1 MTKNSGQGRPRSV
14 VGAFPPK
21 SGKSFRAAG
30 TIRIEHPEE
39 FQRVVRR
46 ILKRVRIRL
55 SQGAVDG
62 EDKRSRRGRGR
73 PRLPASS
80 QAVADYLELSRET
93 IKRLEEGRLSR
104 IGLATYRRLMEV
116 AQKDSC
122 HLRSGVLSK
131 ATRARLQKANDRLA
145 EAFEDEGSSL
155 GLPLAIRIRLRKLM
169 RKKGF
174 RKTVTG
180 FIRLLE
186 SHGHSPFRRR
196 EAFRA
201 VLSPL
206 SRFQTTCGIE
216 RGFHELKKDELA
228 NFVAA
233 GLRWQ
238 MVLLKRDADEARAQS
253 TAQQPPEANFELGD
267 VSPEYSWDFL
277 EGERLW
283 ALSELRAD
291 FDIQP
296 PRSERPPRPRRAV

>member
-1 MTKNSGQGRPRSV
+1 MTKSSGQDRPHPV
-14 VGAFPPK
+14 VGAFPHR
-21 SGKSFRAAG
+21 SGKRFKAAG

-39 FQRVVRR
+39 FQQVVRR
-46 ILKRVRIRL
+46 ILKRARIRL

-73 PRLPASS
+73 PRLPASL
-80 QAVADYLELSRET
+80 QALANYLRLSRET
-93 IKRLEEGRLSR
+93 IRRLEKGRLRR
-104 IGLATYRRLMEV
+104 IGLATYRRLLEV
-116 AQKDSC
+116 AQKDSY
-122 HLRSGVLSK
+122 HLQWAVLSEP
-131 ATRARLQKANDRLA
+131 TRVRLEKANYRLA
-145 EAFEDEGSSL
+145 AAFEDEESSL
-155 GLPLAIRIRLRKLM
+155 GLPLAIRIRLRQLL
-169 RKKGF
+169 REKGF

-180 FIRLLE
+180 FTRLLE
-186 SHGHSPFRRR
+186 SHGHTPLRRR

-206 SRFQTTCGIE
+206 SRFQTTHGIE

-253 TAQQPPEANFELGD
+253 RAKRPPDGTFELGD

-283 ALSELRAD
+283 ASSELRAD
-291 FDIQP
+291 LDISTP
-296 PRSERPPRPRRAV
+296 AI

>member
-21 SGKSFRAAG
+21 SGKSSRAAG
-30 TIRIEHPEE
+30 MIRIEHPEK

-46 ILKRVRIRL
+46 ILKRAKIRL
-55 SQGAVDG
+55 SRGAVDG

-80 QAVADYLELSRET
+80 QALANYLQLSRET
-93 IKRLEEGRLSR
+93 INRLEGGGLRR
-104 IGLATYRRLMEV
+104 IGLATYRRLLEV

-122 HLRSGVLSK
+122 DLQWGVLSK
-131 ATRARLQKANDRLA
+131 ATRARLQQVNDRLA

-155 GLPLAIRIRLRKLM
+155 GLPLAIRIRLRELM

-186 SHGHSPFRRR
+186 SHGHSPLRRR

-206 SRFQTTCGIE
+206 SGFQTTHGIE

-238 MVLLKRDADEARAQS
+238 MVLLKRPSDVVRAQS
-253 TAQQPPEANFELGD
+253 TTQRPPEGNFELGD

-283 ALSELRAD
+283 ASSELRAD
-291 FDIQP
+291 LDIQP

>member
-1 MTKNSGQGRPRSV
+1 MTKNSGRDRPHPV
-14 VGAFPPK
+14 VGAFPPR
-21 SGKSFRAAG
+21 SGKSFKAAG
-30 TIRIEHPEE
+30 TIGIEHPKE

-62 EDKRSRRGRGR
+62 EDKQSRRGRGR

-93 IKRLEEGRLSR
+93 IKRLEEGKLSR

-116 AQKDSC
+116 AQKDSY
-122 HLRSGVLSK
+122 HLQRAVLSE
-131 ATRARLQKANDRLA
+131 ATRARLKKANDRLA
-145 EAFEDEGSSL
+145 AAFEDEESSL
-155 GLPLAIRIRLRKLM
+155 GLPQAIRIRLRELM
-169 RKKGF
+169 RKKRF

-186 SHGHSPFRRR
+186 SHGHSPLRRR

-206 SRFQTTCGIE
+206 NGFQTTHGIE
-216 RGFHELKKDELA
+216 RGFHELSNNELA
-228 NFVAA
+228 SFVAA

-238 MVLLKRDADEARAQS
+238 MVLLKRGADVARAQS
-253 TAQQPPEANFELGD
+253 RAKRPPDGTFELGD

-291 FDIQP
+291 LDIQP
-296 PRSERPPRPRRAV
+296 PRSERPRRPH